1 MKTPIISATIVAA
14 LTVVGAYYWFGATV
28 DQYPAIA
35 LWAAA
40 IWFSLGTVLVMLQY
54 RMAFSAGLLAG
65 AATAFSTRGW
75 SGSWSRRRQRKRGSS
90 ASGRLLL
97 AAAIR
102 PNPHPHKL
110 PKSGASPVY
119 FRACAPRFS
128 PAFNSPCSRSRF
140 PFRSIPMRQIAPPV
154 RHPQALKMC
163 P

>member
-65 AATAFSTRGW
+65 AATAFSTPWPPLAGIVAFVVGFGLARYVYLHASKW
-75 SGSWSRRRQRKRGSS
+75 PFVSGGLQNDPELRARYPHAARQSDE
-90 ASGRLLL
+90 LI
-97 AAAIR
+97 AAAKVAKDR
-102 PNPHPHKL
+102 RN
-110 PKSGASPVY
+110 
-119 FRACAPRFS
+119 
-128 PAFNSPCSRSRF
+128 
-140 PFRSIPMRQIAPPV
+140 
-154 RHPQALKMC
+154 
-163 P
+163 